1 MSSQGTPVSESNLRY
16 RQILLDADEFVTKYE
31 LDDIRGEIRAG
42 ALLLETHDNLESI
55 EGLTEEAIA
64 ALKTESAPKAFLS
77 LTEIFTWWRTF
88 PCVCTIGGLLLYANI
103 TPQID

>member
-1 MSSQGTPVSESNLRY
+1 MSSQGTPVTESDPRH

-42 ALLLETHDNLESI
+42 ALLLEPHDNLEII

-64 ALKTESAPKAFLS
+64 VLRNESAPKAFLS
-77 LTEIFTWWRTF
+77 LTEIFTW
-88 PCVCTIGGLLLYANI
+88 
-103 TPQID
+103 